1 MFLLQL
7 AKRLLSAEFGRD
19 DFTEAGERPTRRVGH
34 TEIFFGAH
42 QLQGQYQAGSTS
54 LQAAVQ
60 GNHHQQ
66 QACRPHDYDDAKE

>member
-1 MFLLQL
+1 
-7 AKRLLSAEFGRD
+7 
-19 DFTEAGERPTRRVGH
+19 
-34 TEIFFGAH
+34 
-42 QLQGQYQAGSTS
+42 